1 MLNASVSWFLDN
13 ADVDW
18 IPPLDF
24 LKWIEQARSDGKPIV
39 YIGFGSITMPRPNRV
54 LAQIVKA
61 VTQSQQSPSIDLCI
75 P

>member
-1 MLNASVSWFLDN
+1 LDN

-24 LKWIEQARSDGKPIV
+24 LKWIEKARLDGKPIV
-39 YIGFGSITMPRPNRV
+39 YIGFGSITMPKPNRV
-54 LAQIVKA
+54 LAQIVEA
-61 VTQSQQSPSIDLCI
+61 VTQSQPLPSVESHI